1 MHPASISWA
10 PTCTTMCRFP
20 SCAVAQL
27 HLSIL
32 PGPRARPAQSSRPPL
47 ANLANL
53 WPSLVHHSNG
63 PPGLAPTSGQSQA
76 RQKIRFHSLSGSDS
90 AVIPACAH
98 SGPVQSAKSSL
109 NIKMHFPV
117 LSSIQLF
124 TSLLSLRCPLAAL
137 LLSAGRQCPFP
148 TNQVP
153 PKLFRSKLS
162 LLATSPAIRQIHRN
176 TQLWRKFI
184 ANSSQPWRFSKC
196 EKLQDCRAVQFWSS
210 LNVCLIFIAV
220 ISTAVTENVYE
231 ELGVW
236 TAKLQYHNKYWY
248 WCNTIINKRIYWN
261 NSVLFSFLRNSFCS
275 NNCISMNSGDS
286 LLKRGGYTDFIDR
299 IFFANPHSLITLK
312 VLFLHNLWRYVRVKS
327 SKGLGRRYASLGGM
341 QDCK

>member
-1 MHPASISWA
+1 
-10 PTCTTMCRFP
+10 
-20 SCAVAQL
+20 
-27 HLSIL
+27 
-32 PGPRARPAQSSRPPL
+32 
-47 ANLANL
+47 
-53 WPSLVHHSNG
+53 
-63 PPGLAPTSGQSQA
+63 
-76 RQKIRFHSLSGSDS
+76 
-90 AVIPACAH
+90 
-98 SGPVQSAKSSL
+98 
-109 NIKMHFPV
+109 MHFPV

-124 TSLLSLRCPLAAL
+124 TSLLSLRCSLAAL

-153 PKLFRSKLS
+153 PKMFRSELS

-299 IFFANPHSLITLK
+299 IFWPIHTLWS
-312 VLFLHNLWRYVRVKS
+312 H
-327 SKGLGRRYASLGGM
+327 
-341 QDCK
+341 